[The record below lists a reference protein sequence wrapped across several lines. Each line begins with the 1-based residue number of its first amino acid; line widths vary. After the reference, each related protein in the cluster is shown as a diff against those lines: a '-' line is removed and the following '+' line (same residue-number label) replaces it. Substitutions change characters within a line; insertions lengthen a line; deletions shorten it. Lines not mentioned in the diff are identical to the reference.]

1 MTQPTSVVMP
11 VYDGVTQLDFT
22 GPHQFLSRTPHLDVR
37 VASLG
42 GRSITAD
49 RLTFAD
55 LDDLTAIESC
65 DVLLVPG
72 GGGCIAAIENDQF
85 MREIARLGATARYL
99 TSVCSGSLILGAA
112 GFLTGRRAACHWAWR
127 DLLPI
132 FGAIVDEGRIVRD
145 GNILSGGGVTA
156 GIDFVLALI
165 EELRGSRAA
174 EMVQLGLEYA
184 PQPPFNSGRPDTAP
198 AEVLEAVN
206 ARTAATRANDEC
218 ASTPGPQLIAS
229 ASLSEV
235 PGMRNRRAPPTL
247 IGTRVAAW
255 SVPASATQTSFHEC
269 ERSRAQKIIIAL
281 GQG

>member
-1 MTQPTSVVMP
+1 MP

-99 TSVCSGSLILGAA
+99 TSVCSGSLILGGCRVSYRPPCGLPLGMA
-112 GFLTGRRAACHWAWR
+112 GFASDLWRHRR
-127 DLLPI
+127 
-132 FGAIVDEGRIVRD
+132 
-145 GNILSGGGVTA
+145 
-156 GIDFVLALI
+156 
-165 EELRGSRAA
+165 
-174 EMVQLGLEYA
+174 
-184 PQPPFNSGRPDTAP
+184 
-198 AEVLEAVN
+198 
-206 ARTAATRANDEC
+206 
-218 ASTPGPQLIAS
+218 
-229 ASLSEV
+229 
-235 PGMRNRRAPPTL
+235 
-247 IGTRVAAW
+247 
-255 SVPASATQTSFHEC
+255 
-269 ERSRAQKIIIAL
+269 
-281 GQG
+281 

>member
-1 MTQPTSVVMP
+1 MLEPISIVMP

-22 GPHQFLSRTPHLDVR
+22 GPHQFLSRTPDLHVR
-37 VASLG
+37 VASLA
-42 GRSITAD
+42 GRAIIAD
-49 RLTFAD
+49 RLTFSNLED
-55 LDDLTAIESC
+55 LATITSC

-72 GGGCIAAIENDQF
+72 GAGCIAAIENDLYLK
-85 MREIARLGATARYL
+85 EIARLGATARFL

-127 DLLPI
+127 DLLPV
-132 FGAIVDEGRIVRD
+132 FGAIADDGRIVRD

-165 EELRGSRAA
+165 AELRGQRVA

-206 ARTAATRANDEC
+206 ARQGPGRAE
-218 ASTPGPQLIAS
+218 
-229 ASLSEV
+229 
-235 PGMRNRRAPPTL
+235 RRVRLDAW
-247 IGTRVAAW
+247 VAA
-255 SVPASATQTSFHEC
+255 H
-269 ERSRAQKIIIAL
+269 RAVQHA
-281 GQG
+281 

>member
-1 MTQPTSVVMP
+1 MTQPISIVVP
-11 VYDGVTQLDFT
+11 VYEGVTQLDFT
-22 GPHQFLSRTPHLDVR
+22 GPHQFLSRTPDLHVR

-42 GRSITAD
+42 GRSITLD
-49 RLTFAD
+49 NLTFSHLED
-55 LDDLTAIESC
+55 LAAIDSC

-72 GGGCIAAIENDQF
+72 GGGCIAAIENELYMQ
-85 MREIARLGATARYL
+85 EIVRLGATARYL

-127 DLLPI
+127 ELLPI

-165 EELRGSRAA
+165 AELRGQRAA

-184 PQPPFNSGRPDTAP
+184 PQPPFNSGRPETAP

-206 ARTAATRANDEC
+206 VLTASNHA
-218 ASTPGPQLIAS
+218 Q
-229 ASLSEV
+229 
-235 PGMRNRRAPPTL
+235 RRARL
-247 IGTRVAAW
+247 EAWAA
-255 SVPASATQTSFHEC
+255 
-269 ERSRAQKIIIAL
+269 AQHA
-281 GQG
+281 